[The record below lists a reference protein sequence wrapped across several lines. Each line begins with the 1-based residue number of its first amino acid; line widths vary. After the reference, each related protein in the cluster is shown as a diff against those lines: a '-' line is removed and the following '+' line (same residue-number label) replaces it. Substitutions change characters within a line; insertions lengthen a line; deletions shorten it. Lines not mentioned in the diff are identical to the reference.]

1 MEPRYFFLFKHAS
14 KSHCN
19 RCKKARAFLI
29 LFLLFGEGAPFWAP
43 SHAPTAIELKVGARS
58 LLLFSS
64 SAKLEEEGIVSKFQN
79 ALWGIFMRNLI
90 TTG

>member
-1 MEPRYFFLFKHAS
+1 MPPKATATDAE
-14 KSHCN
+14 
-19 RCKKARAFLI
+19 KARAFFV

-43 SHAPTAIELKVGARS
+43 SHAPTAIELKVGARC